1 MSDYPFFIPQVVL
14 FANSSLFWFK
24 VANEHR
30 EFRNYLYFIKFPI
43 NFCIKFVIEFI
54 WMLYIHRPFLLN
66 LKSVSCSKF
75 KSGGDRL
82 LLMPLIMRTDF
93 LSGHQIRQTC
103 GLLAGNQNFRATK
116 KAPPGC

>member
-1 MSDYPFFIPQVVL
+1 MTL
-14 FANSSLFWFK
+14 
-24 VANEHR
+24 
-30 EFRNYLYFIKFPI
+30 RNTFLHKNMGVQYTY
-43 NFCIKFVIEFI
+43 
-54 WMLYIHRPFLLN
+54 PFLLN